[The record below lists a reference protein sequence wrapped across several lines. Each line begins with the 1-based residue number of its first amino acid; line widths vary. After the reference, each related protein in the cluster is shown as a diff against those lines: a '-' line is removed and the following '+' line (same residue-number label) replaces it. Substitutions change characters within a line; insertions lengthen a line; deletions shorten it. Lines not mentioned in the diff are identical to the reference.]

1 VTNRHPSRDLL
12 VQYWLRAIR
21 IGIQATALVLL
32 ALAAMLVLP
41 GDGRIRTVPYA
52 VILAL
57 AAVGGMAVTIF
68 PWERLFA
75 SPWGLRC
82 LYAWSVADIVLIS
95 LAIAVSGG
103 GSSELFIGYA
113 LTTVFFGAC
122 YPRRTHPILL
132 AFTFACYLS
141 VLAFTGWDITF
152 AAAFLR
158 LSVIGIL
165 ALITS
170 FLSGEL
176 LRHAHEN
183 RNARSNAEHWAALL
197 SSVASAGRSMTLD
210 PQRVVGVAVEATVA
224 LGFDAAVLCGL
235 DDEART
241 WQVVDSR
248 GFPDDFLTKHRSAT
262 PATEGIVGL
271 VLRNGSTVTA
281 VDDSPGSRAFPLIG
295 KAGFAALVASPIW
308 IGGWLAAVLIGANRG
323 DRAIS
328 PQEVEA
334 FELLT
339 AQAGLALENAHRYED
354 AHRNVERLEE
364 LDRMKSD
371 FLATVSHELRTPLTV
386 IQGTGLTL
394 EHTWGRLEED
404 TGRELLNRLNAN
416 SKTLE
421 GIITALLDFSR
432 IEAGWPEARLEA
444 VDLAPLLGG
453 TVARL
458 EGLSAGRV
466 LDQDIGPDVT
476 VLADALLIDRVAE
489 NLLSNA
495 FKHTPPGTPVELS
508 ARRVGSEVIV
518 SVRDEGPGIEE
529 EELTHL
535 GERFFRGGD
544 LNTRPKG
551 LGLGLALVREVLD
564 LHGSALEIDSRPGHG
579 STFSFRL
586 KAVEPGLAGA
596 ESETAA
602 EA

>member
-1 VTNRHPSRDLL
+1 VTNRDPSQDLL

-32 ALAAMLVLP
+32 ALAALLVLP
-41 GDGRIRTVPYA
+41 GDGRIRPAPYA
-52 VILAL
+52 VILVL
-57 AAVGGMAVTIF
+57 AAVGGLAVTLL
-68 PWERLFA
+68 PWGRLFA
-75 SPWGLRC
+75 SRWGLRC
-82 LYAWSVADIVLIS
+82 LYAWSAADIVLIS

-103 GSSELFIGYA
+103 GSSDLFIGYA

-122 YPRRTHPILL
+122 YPRRTHPVLL

-141 VLAFTGWDITF
+141 VLAFTGWGITF

-158 LSVIGIL
+158 LTVLAIL

-183 RNARSNAEHWAALL
+183 RDARSNAERWAALL

-210 PQRVVGVAVEATVA
+210 PQRVVEVAVEATVA

-235 DDEART
+235 DDQART

-248 GFPDDFLTKHRSAT
+248 GLRDDIRSEYRSAN

-281 VDDSPGSRAFPLIG
+281 VEDSPGSHALPLIG
-295 KAGFAALVASPIW
+295 KAGYAALVATPIW

-323 DRAIS
+323 GRTNS

-334 FELLT
+334 FELLA

-394 EHTWGRLEED
+394 EHTWGRLDED

-421 GIITALLDFSR
+421 GIISGLLDFSR
-432 IEAGWPEARLEA
+432 IEAGLPQAQLEP
-444 VDLAPLLGG
+444 VDLGDLLSG

-458 EGLSAGRV
+458 EGLSDGRELV
-466 LDQDIGPDVT
+466 QDIGPDVT
-476 VLADALLIDRVAE
+476 VLADPLLIDRVAE

-508 ARRVGSEVIV
+508 ARRMGSEVIV

-529 EELTHL
+529 EELAHL
-535 GERFFRGGD
+535 GERFYRGGD

-551 LGLGLALVREVLD
+551 LGLGLALVREILD
-564 LHGSALEIDSRPGHG
+564 LHGSALEIDSRPGRG
-579 STFSFRL
+579 STFYFRL
-586 KAVEPGLAGA
+586 KPVESGLAEA
-596 ESETAA
+596 DSETAA

>member
-1 VTNRHPSRDLL
+1 VTKRDPSQDLP

-21 IGIQATALVLL
+21 IGVQATALVLL
-32 ALAAMLVLP
+32 ALAALLVLP
-41 GDGRIRTVPYA
+41 GDGRIRPAPYA
-52 VILAL
+52 VILVL
-57 AAVGGMAVTIF
+57 AAVGGLAVTLL
-68 PWERLFA
+68 PWERLFG
-75 SPWGLRC
+75 SRWGLRC

-95 LAIAVSGG
+95 LAVAVSGG
-103 GSSELFIGYA
+103 GRSELFIGYA

-122 YPRRTHPILL
+122 YPRRTHPVLL

-141 VLAFTGWDITF
+141 VLASTGWGITF

-158 LSVIGIL
+158 LTVLGIL

-176 LRHAHEN
+176 LRQAHEN
-183 RNARSNAEHWAALL
+183 RDARSNAERWAALL
-197 SSVASAGRSMTLD
+197 SSIASAGRSMTLD

-224 LGFDAAVLCGL
+224 LGFDAAILCGL

-248 GFPDDFLTKHRSAT
+248 GLRDDFLSEYRSAN

-271 VLRNGSTVTA
+271 VLRSGSTVTA
-281 VDDSPGSRAFPLIG
+281 VEDSPGSHALPLIG
-295 KAGFAALVASPIW
+295 EAGFASLVASPIW
-308 IGGWLAAVLIGANRG
+308 IGGWLAAVLVGASRG
-323 DRAIS
+323 DRTSS

-334 FELLT
+334 FELLA

-354 AHRNVERLEE
+354 AHRNVERLED

-394 EHTWGRLEED
+394 EHTWGRLDED
-404 TGRELLNRLNAN
+404 TSLELLNRLNAN

-421 GIITALLDFSR
+421 GIITGLLDFSR
-432 IEAGWPEARLEA
+432 IDAGRPEVRLEA
-444 VDLAPLLGG
+444 VDLAGLLRGA
-453 TVARL
+453 VARL
-458 EGLSAGRV
+458 EGLSGGRELV
-466 LDQDIGPDVT
+466 QNIAPALT
-476 VLADALLIDRVAE
+476 VLADALLVDRVAE

-495 FKHTPPGTPVELS
+495 FKHTPPGTLVELS
-508 ARRVGSEVIV
+508 AERIGPDVVV

-529 EELTHL
+529 EELAHL
-535 GERFFRGGD
+535 GERFYRGGD
-544 LNTRPKG
+544 LNSRPKG
-551 LGLGLALVREVLD
+551 LGLGLALVREILD
-564 LHGSALEIDSRPGHG
+564 LHGSALEIDSRPGRG

-586 KAVEPGLAGA
+586 KAVESGFGEA
-596 ESETAA
+596 ETGTAA

>member
-1 VTNRHPSRDLL
+1 VSHPDPSPDLL

-32 ALAAMLVLP
+32 VLAALLVLP
-41 GDGRIRTVPYA
+41 GDPRISPVPFSI
-52 VILAL
+52 VLVLAG
-57 AAVGGMAVTIF
+57 AGGLAVTLL
-68 PWERLFA
+68 PWGRLFA
-75 SPWGLRC
+75 SSWGLRC

-103 GSSELFIGYA
+103 GRSELFIGYA

-132 AFTFACYLS
+132 AFTFSCYLS
-141 VLAFTGWDITF
+141 VLAFTGWQVTF

-158 LSVIGIL
+158 MAVLGIL

-176 LRHAHEN
+176 LRRAYEN
-183 RNARSNAEHWAALL
+183 RDARSNAERWAALL

-235 DDEART
+235 DEEART
-241 WQVVDSR
+241 WRIVDSR
-248 GFPDDFLTKHRSAT
+248 GLPDGYLAEHRSAN
-262 PATEGIVGL
+262 PAAEGIVGL
-271 VLRNGSTVTA
+271 VLQSGSTVTA
-281 VDDSPGSRAFPLIG
+281 VEDTPGSQAFPLIG
-295 KAGFAALVASPIW
+295 EAGFAALVAAPIW
-308 IGGWLAAVLIGANRG
+308 IGGWLAAVLVGAARRTRPNT
-323 DRAIS
+323 

-334 FELLT
+334 FELLA
-339 AQAGLALENAHRYED
+339 AQAALALENARRYEQEH
-354 AHRNVERLEE
+354 ANVERLEE

-394 EHTWGRLEED
+394 EHTWGRLDDD
-404 TGRELLNRLNAN
+404 TSVELLNRLNAN
-416 SKTLE
+416 TRTLE
-421 GIITALLDFSR
+421 GIITGLLDFSR
-432 IEAGWPEARLEA
+432 IETGRPEAHLEA
-444 VDLAPLLGG
+444 IDLADQLKS

-458 EGLSAGRV
+458 GEVFGGSELA
-466 LDQDIGPDVT
+466 LDIGPDLT
-476 VLADALLIDRVAE
+476 VLADALLIDRIIE

-495 FKHTPPGTPVELS
+495 FKHTPPGTPVEL
-508 ARRVGSEVIV
+508 AAHRIGSEVIV

-529 EELTHL
+529 DELAHL

-551 LGLGLALVREVLD
+551 LGLGLALVREILD
-564 LHGSALEIDSRPGHG
+564 LHGSTLEVESHPAHG
-579 STFSFRL
+579 STFSFHLR
-586 KAVEPGLAGA
+586 AVEADLEA
-596 ESETAA
+596 ETETAA
-602 EA
+602 GA

>member
-1 VTNRHPSRDLL
+1 MTNRDPSQDLP

-21 IGIQATALVLL
+21 IGVQATALVLL
-32 ALAAMLVLP
+32 ALAALLVLP
-41 GDGRIRTVPYA
+41 GDGRIRPTPFA
-52 VILAL
+52 VILVL
-57 AAVGGMAVTIF
+57 AAVGGLAVTLL

-75 SPWGLRC
+75 SRWGLRC

-141 VLAFTGWDITF
+141 VLAFTGWGITF

-158 LSVIGIL
+158 LTVLGIL

-176 LRHAHEN
+176 LRQAHEN
-183 RNARSNAEHWAALL
+183 RDARSNAERWAALL

-210 PQRVVGVAVEATVA
+210 PKRVVGVAVEATVA
-224 LGFDAAVLCGL
+224 LGFDAAILCGL
-235 DDEART
+235 DDEARM

-248 GFPDDFLTKHRSAT
+248 GLRDDFLSEHRSAN

-271 VLRNGSTVTA
+271 VLRSGSTVTA
-281 VDDSPGSRAFPLIG
+281 AEDSPGSHALPLIG
-295 KAGFAALVASPIW
+295 KAGFASLVACPIW
-308 IGGWLAAVLIGANRG
+308 IGGWLAAVLIGASRG
-323 DRAIS
+323 ARTSS

-334 FELLT
+334 FELLA
-339 AQAGLALENAHRYED
+339 AQASLALENAHRYED

-394 EHTWGRLEED
+394 EHTWGRLDDEISL
-404 TGRELLNRLNAN
+404 ELLNRLNAN

-421 GIITALLDFSR
+421 GIINGLLDFSR
-432 IEAGWPEARLEA
+432 IEAGRPEAQLEA
-444 VDLAPLLGG
+444 VDLADLLAA
-453 TVARL
+453 TADRL
-458 EGLSAGRV
+458 KGLFAGRELV
-466 LDQDIGPDVT
+466 ADIGPDLT
-476 VLADALLIDRVAE
+476 ALADALLIDRVLE

-495 FKHTPPGTPVELS
+495 FKHTPPDTLVELS
-508 ARRVGSEVIV
+508 AQRVGPEVIV

-529 EELTHL
+529 EALAHL

-544 LNTRPKG
+544 LNARPKG

-564 LHGSALEIDSRPGHG
+564 MHGSALEIDSRPGRG

-586 KAVEPGLAGA
+586 RAVESGFGA
-596 ESETAA
+596 ADTGTAA